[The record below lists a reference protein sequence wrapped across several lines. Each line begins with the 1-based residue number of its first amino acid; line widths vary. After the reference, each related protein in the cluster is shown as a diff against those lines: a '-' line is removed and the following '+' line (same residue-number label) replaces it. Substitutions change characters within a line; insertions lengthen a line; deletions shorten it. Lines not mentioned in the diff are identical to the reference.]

1 MHTYGYLHLYDINL
15 QLIATILCMEVN
27 TNTSTEWPSGAS
39 GILKAVDSQS
49 SAGGVVVQSHEGIKT
64 GFKRGFIIDTNYDI
78 GSTKISK
85 NGAAQFYIT
94 GQTSTLN
101 PNTNKP
107 YMPYGDMTLNY
118 VKFEYKEVE

>member
-1 MHTYGYLHLYDINL
+1 MHLYDINS
-15 QLIATILCMEVN
+15 QLIASILCLEVN
-27 TNTSTEWPSGAS
+27 ANSSTEWPSGS
-39 GILKAVDSQS
+39 LGILKAIDSQS

-85 NGAAQFYIT
+85 NGAAQFYIS
-94 GQTSTLN
+94 GQTSALN

-107 YMPYGDMTLNY
+107 YMPYGDTTLNY